1 MEHPGGNFHVN
12 FGIATQKARPS
23 CEGRAFILLLKA

>member
-12 FGIATQKARPS
+12 FGIATKKPGPLAKAGLS
-23 CEGRAFILLLKA
+23 VCLLKA